1 MSFFQFLCGINNI
14 VVLSCLTNALF
25 ILGTSSYLLIVNG
38 TLLVLFV
45 CLFVFFFLVEYSLD
59 ENAQV
64 HDQSEACHVQSF
76 HVVVEPERD

>member
-25 ILGTSSYLLIVNG
+25 ILGTSSYLFIVNG

-45 CLFVFFFLVEYSLD
+45 CLFVFLAEYSLD
-59 ENAQV
+59 ENPQV
-64 HDQSEACHVQSF
+64 HDQSEAIHVHSF